1 MEILIN
7 CLKGLGLA
15 ALHNFWL
22 AEVYKIMNKSRRE
35 NYVMMQSMVFISVIL
50 AGAMMVIGNNLAVAF
65 GLVGAV
71 SIVRFRMN
79 VGSIMDMSFIF
90 LSIVIGMAC
99 GLGFYFIAT
108 VIAVFTGV
116 LMICIHFS
124 SFGKKFFQNS
134 VELEITISFPRSTL
148 ENMPDKDQIM
158 KAISE
163 SGDNEMNFLE
173 YKSKSD
179 MIEVVFR
186 SVWQDITHV
195 QKLEKILDAVSFILG
210 EADEG
215 GDGEGRGLLRRL
227 AGRDVCRRLGQ
238 RVKLDAHPMLGGFQL
253 HRSLGR
259 RRAQQYGKQ
268 YPEQNLNFHHHTSPL
283 PRVKS

>member
-1 MEILIN
+1 MENIPMETLIK
-7 CLKGLGLA
+7 CLKGLCLA
-15 ALHNFWL
+15 GFHNFWL
-22 AEVYKIMNKSRRE
+22 AEVYKIMNKSKRD
-35 NYVMMQSMVFISVIL
+35 NFVMMQSMVFISVIL

-79 VGSIMDMSFIF
+79 VGSILDMSFIF

-108 VIAVFTGV
+108 IIAVFTGL

-148 ENMPDKDQIM
+148 EKMPDKDQIM

-173 YKSKSD
+173 YKSRSD

-186 SVWQDITHV
+186 TVWQDITHV
-195 QKLEKILDAVSFILG
+195 QKLEKLLKEKFPG
-210 EADEG
+210 EAISIKAV
-215 GDGEGRGLLRRL
+215 RI
-227 AGRDVCRRLGQ
+227 
-238 RVKLDAHPMLGGFQL
+238 
-253 HRSLGR
+253 
-259 RRAQQYGKQ
+259 
-268 YPEQNLNFHHHTSPL
+268 
-283 PRVKS
+283 

>member
-1 MEILIN
+1 MEVLFN

-22 AEVYKIMNKSRRE
+22 AEIYKIMNKSRRE

-79 VGSIMDMSFIF
+79 VGSIIDISFIF
-90 LSIVIGMAC
+90 LYIVIGMAC

-124 SFGKKFFQNS
+124 SFGKKYFKDS
-134 VELEITISFPRSTL
+134 MELEITIDFPRAIL
-148 ENMPDKDQIM
+148 EKMPDKDELM
-158 KAISE
+158 RTISG
-163 SGDNEMNFLE
+163 SDNQEMTFLE
-173 YKSKSD
+173 YKSKADS
-179 MIEVVFR
+179 IEVCFR
-186 SVWQDITHV
+186 AVWKDMTHV
-195 QKLEKILDAVSFILG
+195 QKLEKTLKEKFPG
-210 EADEG
+210 EAISIKAV
-215 GDGEGRGLLRRL
+215 RI
-227 AGRDVCRRLGQ
+227 
-238 RVKLDAHPMLGGFQL
+238 
-253 HRSLGR
+253 
-259 RRAQQYGKQ
+259 
-268 YPEQNLNFHHHTSPL
+268 
-283 PRVKS
+283 

>member
-1 MEILIN
+1 MN

-22 AEVYKIMNKSRRE
+22 AEIYKIMNKSKRD

-124 SFGKKFFQNS
+124 SFGKKYFKDS
-134 VELEITISFPRSTL
+134 MELEITIDFPRAIL
-148 ENMPDKDQIM
+148 EKMPDKDELM
-158 KAISE
+158 RTISG
-163 SGDNEMNFLE
+163 SGNQEMTFLE
-173 YKSKSD
+173 YKSKADS
-179 MIEVVFR
+179 IEVCFR
-186 SVWQDITHV
+186 AVWKDMTHV
-195 QKLEKILDAVSFILG
+195 QKLEKTLKEKFPG
-210 EADEG
+210 EAISIKAV
-215 GDGEGRGLLRRL
+215 RI
-227 AGRDVCRRLGQ
+227 
-238 RVKLDAHPMLGGFQL
+238 
-253 HRSLGR
+253 
-259 RRAQQYGKQ
+259 
-268 YPEQNLNFHHHTSPL
+268 
-283 PRVKS
+283 

>member
-1 MEILIN
+1 MEVLFN

-22 AEVYKIMNKSRRE
+22 AEIYKIMNKSRRE

-79 VGSIMDMSFIF
+79 VGSIIDMSFIF

-124 SFGKKFFQNS
+124 SFGKKYFKDS
-134 VELEITISFPRSTL
+134 MELEITIDFPRAIL
-148 ENMPDKDQIM
+148 EKMPDKDELM
-158 KAISE
+158 RTISG
-163 SGDNEMNFLE
+163 SDNQEMTFLE
-173 YKSKSD
+173 YKSKADS
-179 MIEVVFR
+179 IEVCFR
-186 SVWQDITHV
+186 AVWKDITHV
-195 QKLEKILDAVSFILG
+195 QKLEKTLKEKFPG
-210 EADEG
+210 EAISIKAV
-215 GDGEGRGLLRRL
+215 RI
-227 AGRDVCRRLGQ
+227 
-238 RVKLDAHPMLGGFQL
+238 
-253 HRSLGR
+253 
-259 RRAQQYGKQ
+259 
-268 YPEQNLNFHHHTSPL
+268 
-283 PRVKS
+283 

>member
-1 MEILIN
+1 MENIPMETLIK
-7 CLKGLGLA
+7 CLKGLCLA
-15 ALHNFWL
+15 GFHNFWL
-22 AEVYKIMNKSRRE
+22 AEVYKIMNKSKRD
-35 NYVMMQSMVFISVIL
+35 NFVMMQSMVFISVIL

-79 VGSIMDMSFIF
+79 VGSILDMSFIF

-108 VIAVFTGV
+108 IIAVFTGL

-148 ENMPDKDQIM
+148 EKMPDKDEVM
-158 KAISE
+158 RAISE
-163 SGDNEMNFLE
+163 SGDQEMNFLE
-173 YKSKSD
+173 YKSRSD

-186 SVWQDITHV
+186 AVWQDITHV
-195 QKLEKILDAVSFILG
+195 QKLEKTLKAKFPG
-210 EADEG
+210 EAISIKAV
-215 GDGEGRGLLRRL
+215 RI
-227 AGRDVCRRLGQ
+227 
-238 RVKLDAHPMLGGFQL
+238 
-253 HRSLGR
+253 
-259 RRAQQYGKQ
+259 
-268 YPEQNLNFHHHTSPL
+268 
-283 PRVKS
+283 

>member
-1 MEILIN
+1 METLIK
-7 CLKGLGLA
+7 CLKGLCLA
-15 ALHNFWL
+15 GFHNFWL
-22 AEVYKIMNKSRRE
+22 AEVYKIMNKSKRD
-35 NYVMMQSMVFISVIL
+35 NFVMMQSMVFISVIL

-79 VGSIMDMSFIF
+79 VGSILDMSFIF

-108 VIAVFTGV
+108 IIAVFTGL

-148 ENMPDKDQIM
+148 EKMPDKDEVM
-158 KAISE
+158 RAISE
-163 SGDNEMNFLE
+163 SGDQEMNFLE
-173 YKSKSD
+173 YKSRSD

-186 SVWQDITHV
+186 AVWQDITYV
-195 QKLEKILDAVSFILG
+195 QKLEKTLKEKFPG
-210 EADEG
+210 EAISIKAV
-215 GDGEGRGLLRRL
+215 RI
-227 AGRDVCRRLGQ
+227 
-238 RVKLDAHPMLGGFQL
+238 
-253 HRSLGR
+253 
-259 RRAQQYGKQ
+259 
-268 YPEQNLNFHHHTSPL
+268 
-283 PRVKS
+283 

>member
-1 MEILIN
+1 MENIPMETLFK
-7 CLKGLGLA
+7 CLKGLCLA
-15 ALHNFWL
+15 GFHNFWL
-22 AEVYKIMNKSRRE
+22 AEVYKIMNKSKRD
-35 NYVMMQSMVFISVIL
+35 NFVMMQSMVFISVIL

-79 VGSIMDMSFIF
+79 VGSILDMSFIF

-108 VIAVFTGV
+108 IIAVFTGL

-148 ENMPDKDQIM
+148 EKMPDKDEVM
-158 KAISE
+158 RAISE
-163 SGDNEMNFLE
+163 SGDQEMNFLE
-173 YKSKSD
+173 YKSRSD

-186 SVWQDITHV
+186 AVWQDITYV
-195 QKLEKILDAVSFILG
+195 QKLEKTLKEKFPG
-210 EADEG
+210 EAISIKAV
-215 GDGEGRGLLRRL
+215 RI
-227 AGRDVCRRLGQ
+227 
-238 RVKLDAHPMLGGFQL
+238 
-253 HRSLGR
+253 
-259 RRAQQYGKQ
+259 
-268 YPEQNLNFHHHTSPL
+268 
-283 PRVKS
+283 

>member
-1 MEILIN
+1 MEVETFPTVVFLN

-22 AEVYKIMNKSRRE
+22 AEIYKIMNKSKRD

-108 VIAVFTGV
+108 VIAVFTGI

-134 VELEITISFPRSTL
+134 VELEVTISFPRAML
-148 ENMPDKDQIM
+148 EKMPDKDEIM
-158 KAISE
+158 KTISE
-163 SGDNEMNFLE
+163 SGDQEMNFLE

-186 SVWQDITHV
+186 AVWQDITHV
-195 QKLEKILDAVSFILG
+195 QKLEKTLKEKFPG
-210 EADEG
+210 EAISIKAV
-215 GDGEGRGLLRRL
+215 RI
-227 AGRDVCRRLGQ
+227 
-238 RVKLDAHPMLGGFQL
+238 
-253 HRSLGR
+253 
-259 RRAQQYGKQ
+259 
-268 YPEQNLNFHHHTSPL
+268 
-283 PRVKS
+283 

>member
-1 MEILIN
+1 MEVETFPTVVFLN
-7 CLKGLGLA
+7 CIKGLGLA

-71 SIVRFRMN
+71 SIIRFRIS
-79 VGSIMDMSFIF
+79 VGSFLDMSFIF

-108 VIAVFTGV
+108 VIAVFTGI
-116 LMICIHFS
+116 LMISIHFS

-134 VELEITISFPRSTL
+134 VELEITISFPRTTL

-179 MIEVVFR
+179 MIEVVFLT
-186 SVWQDITHV
+186 VWQDITHV
-195 QKLEKILDAVSFILG
+195 QKLEKILKEKFPG
-210 EADEG
+210 EAISIKAV
-215 GDGEGRGLLRRL
+215 RI
-227 AGRDVCRRLGQ
+227 
-238 RVKLDAHPMLGGFQL
+238 
-253 HRSLGR
+253 
-259 RRAQQYGKQ
+259 
-268 YPEQNLNFHHHTSPL
+268 
-283 PRVKS
+283 

>member
-1 MEILIN
+1 MENIPMETLIK
-7 CLKGLGLA
+7 CLKGLCLA
-15 ALHNFWL
+15 GFHNFWL
-22 AEVYKIMNKSRRE
+22 AEIYKIMNKSRRD

-124 SFGKKFFQNS
+124 SFGKKYFKDS
-134 VELEITISFPRSTL
+134 MELEITIDFPRAIL
-148 ENMPDKDQIM
+148 EKMPDKDELM
-158 KAISE
+158 RTISG
-163 SGDNEMNFLE
+163 SGNQEMTFLE
-173 YKSKSD
+173 YKSKADS
-179 MIEVVFR
+179 IEVCFR
-186 SVWQDITHV
+186 AVWKDMTHV
-195 QKLEKILDAVSFILG
+195 QKLEKTLKEKFPG
-210 EADEG
+210 EAISIKAV
-215 GDGEGRGLLRRL
+215 RI
-227 AGRDVCRRLGQ
+227 
-238 RVKLDAHPMLGGFQL
+238 
-253 HRSLGR
+253 
-259 RRAQQYGKQ
+259 
-268 YPEQNLNFHHHTSPL
+268 
-283 PRVKS
+283 

>member
-1 MEILIN
+1 MEVETFPTVVFLN

-22 AEVYKIMNKSRRE
+22 AEIYKIMNKSKRD

-124 SFGKKFFQNS
+124 SFGKKYFKDS
-134 VELEITISFPRSTL
+134 MELEITIDFPRAIL
-148 ENMPDKDQIM
+148 EKMPDKDELM
-158 KAISE
+158 RTISG
-163 SGDNEMNFLE
+163 SGNQEMTFLE
-173 YKSKSD
+173 YKSKADS
-179 MIEVVFR
+179 IEVCFR
-186 SVWQDITHV
+186 AVWKDMTHV
-195 QKLEKILDAVSFILG
+195 QKLEKLLKEKFPG
-210 EADEG
+210 EAISIKAV
-215 GDGEGRGLLRRL
+215 RI
-227 AGRDVCRRLGQ
+227 
-238 RVKLDAHPMLGGFQL
+238 
-253 HRSLGR
+253 
-259 RRAQQYGKQ
+259 
-268 YPEQNLNFHHHTSPL
+268 
-283 PRVKS
+283 